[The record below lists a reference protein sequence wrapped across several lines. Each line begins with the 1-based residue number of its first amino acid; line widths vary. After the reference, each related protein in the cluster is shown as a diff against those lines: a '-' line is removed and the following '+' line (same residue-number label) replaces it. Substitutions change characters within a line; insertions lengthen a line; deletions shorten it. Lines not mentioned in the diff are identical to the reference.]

1 MYKEIVGLSKPY
13 LNQIYQN
20 IMIHPDILFKALGT
34 WFLLC
39 GFMDGIRTKAKRSK
53 WLFIMWKVIVFF
65 VFLGSMIMIIYVTLG
80 NRYQVSDTKFK
91 LELFW
96 SYKEII
102 YNNNKFML
110 WQVAWNII
118 AFLPIGNALYY
129 LVRPKKKLLKV
140 VLICVAFSSC
150 IELIQLFGRFGLF
163 EFDDIFDNTIG
174 AFLGAVFAELLYK
187 IMRLFFHKE

>member
-150 IELIQLFGRFGLF
+150 
-163 EFDDIFDNTIG
+163 
-174 AFLGAVFAELLYK
+174 LLK
-187 IMRLFFHKE
+187 